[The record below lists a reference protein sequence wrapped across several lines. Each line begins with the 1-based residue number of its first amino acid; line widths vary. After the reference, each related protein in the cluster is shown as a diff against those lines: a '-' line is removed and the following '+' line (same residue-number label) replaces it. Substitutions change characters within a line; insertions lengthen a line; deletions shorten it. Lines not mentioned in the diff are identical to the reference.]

1 MFTCK
6 SSSLALNTLCTVY
19 VYIIFHMSYTSL
31 LRTIKSSICTF
42 NNLSFFPYHI
52 FSWFLWIKL
61 LFQPLSSFC
70 LSLSLPGWCLQVSVG
85 VWLTHRLNNSLGPN
99 EISLALMKPLMR
111 LHGFR
116 PLPHTQTDSLTLPHT
131 LNLTSKHAFVLSGTE
146 QACKSTR
153 LHEWTVQTLALHGSN
168 VILKQAQKKW

>member
-6 SSSLALNTLCTVY
+6 SCSLVHNTLCTVY
-19 VYIIFHMSYTSL
+19 VYIIFNMSYTSL
-31 LRTIKSSICTF
+31 FRTIKSSICTF
-42 NNLSFFPYHI
+42 NNLSFLGFI
-52 FSWFLWIKL
+52 IISSTSL
-61 LFQPLSSFC
+61 LC
-70 LSLSLPGWCLQVSVG
+70 LSLPLSLSTWESLQVSVG

-111 LHGFR
+111 LHGFW
-116 PLPHTQTDSLTLPHT
+116 PLPHTHTDSLTLPHT

-153 LHEWTVQTLALHGSN
+153 LHEWTLQTPALHGSN
-168 VILKQAQKKW
+168 VILKWEQKKWHVLL

>member
-1 MFTCK
+1 MCTLYFICDI
-6 SSSLALNTLCTVY
+6 LVCLEPLNQVSVRL
-19 VYIIFHMSYTSL
+19 ITSV
-31 LRTIKSSICTF
+31 
-42 NNLSFFPYHI
+42 FFPTTYSLGFCGLNYY
-52 FSWFLWIKL
+52 FSHY
-61 LFQPLSSFC
+61 PPSV
-70 LSLSLPGWCLQVSVG
+70 SLCLPGWCLQVSVG

-116 PLPHTQTDSLTLPHT
+116 PLPHTHTDSLTLPHT

-168 VILKQAQKKW
+168 VTLKQVQKNWHVLL